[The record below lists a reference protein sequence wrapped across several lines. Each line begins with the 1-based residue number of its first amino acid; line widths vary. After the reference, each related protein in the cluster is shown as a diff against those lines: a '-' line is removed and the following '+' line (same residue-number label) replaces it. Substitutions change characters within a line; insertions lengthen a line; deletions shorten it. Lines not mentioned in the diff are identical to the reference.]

1 MGGMT
6 SIAIWHRVLS
16 QGVGVNHESY
26 ELNSHDAELFLQQH
40 HQLRGAPLRRL
51 KTEIKDSGPD
61 PLLTVRPPVGAV
73 SLPSTKHCKRRR
85 CNDRLE
91 LTTLGRQ
98 LLNTNTARTK
108 LGKDSVIWRL
118 IEACAGDEQCDQPT
132 GVASNCKC
140 GKTRGARRWMSWSGC
155 AGNRNA
161 RRRRGWRRGR
171 RARQRMPTRRYGAG

>member
-1 MGGMT
+1 MHAKSFGTLVVLHFLGGMT
-6 SIAIWHRVLS
+6 PIAVWHRVLS
-16 QGVGVNHESY
+16 QGVNHERY

-51 KTEIKDSGPD
+51 YTKIKDGGPD

-73 SLPSTKHCKRRR
+73 SLPSTKHYKRRR

-98 LLNTNTARTK
+98 LLNTDTARTK
-108 LGKDSVIWRL
+108 LGKDSVIWQL

-140 GKTRGARRWMSWSGC
+140 ALRVEWSATPC
-155 AGNRNA
+155 TGNLLYTA
-161 RRRRGWRRGR
+161 LHLH
-171 RARQRMPTRRYGAG
+171 QPTI